1 MILLCRKRSSVCLWR
16 HHARKAK
23 TLRRLWQVVFL
34 GMRIKWIHIGM
45 LPPASNIHLQNYIYN
60 LYEHVK
66 QMIPIKTFI
75 WYCYWQGFFS
85 IPKRLIRI
93 FMLFRCPRVEDIF
106 DGRFYSCFNVPPLQ
120 PKRIVPFRA
129 KCSCVWRGC
138 IWIARTWPT
147 GYWATMNMCVFE
159 SLKEPCPHFITTI
172 YTCIAYE
179 DYTDEL
185 KSK

>member
-138 IWIARTWPT
+138 IWIARMDLLGTEQQWT
-147 GYWATMNMCVFE
+147 CVF
-159 SLKEPCPHFITTI
+159 LKVWKNHVRILLPLYIHVLRMKII
-172 YTCIAYE
+172 QMN
-179 DYTDEL
+179 
-185 KSK
+185 